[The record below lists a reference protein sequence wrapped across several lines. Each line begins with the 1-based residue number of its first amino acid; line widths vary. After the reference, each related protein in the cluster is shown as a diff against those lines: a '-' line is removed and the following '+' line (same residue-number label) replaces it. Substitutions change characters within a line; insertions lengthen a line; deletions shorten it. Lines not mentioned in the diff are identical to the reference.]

1 MKNLSMKNST
11 MKKYDIHIHSYYSPC
26 SRNRPED
33 ILKAAKKSGLNG
45 IAITDHHSLKAYSIL
60 KKLNKDKNFEI
71 IPGEEITTEY
81 GDVLA
86 LYITKEI
93 KSRKLLEV
101 LKEIHAQ
108 GGISII
114 PHPYRP
120 MPWTKLRFPLE
131 KLKGK
136 IDAIEVVNS
145 RNTISANNK
154 AKKMAETLKISETG
168 SSDAHTI
175 FDIGKAYTL
184 FDKKE
189 KTLRNAL
196 KNHATFGEGTT
207 KYGLLSILAA
217 TINKRILY
225 RFKGFRHV

>member
-1 MKNLSMKNST
+1 MFIMINKL
-11 MKKYDIHIHSYYSPC
+11 KKYDLHIHSHYSPC
-26 SRNRPED
+26 GYMKPED
-33 ILKAAKKSGLNG
+33 ILRIAKKQGLNG
-45 IAITDHHSLKAYSIL
+45 IAITDHDTMKAYPIL

-86 LYITKEI
+86 LYIAKEI

-120 MPWTKLRFPLE
+120 MPWTIFKFPLE
-131 KLKGK
+131 QLKGK

-145 RNTISANNK
+145 RNTIWANNK
-154 AKKMAETLKISETG
+154 AKRMAETLKVSQTG
-168 SSDAHTI
+168 SSDAHI
-175 FDIGKAYTL
+175 ILDIGKAYTL
-184 FDKKE
+184 FDAKE

-196 KNHATFGEGTT
+196 KNRATSGEGTT
-207 KYGLLSILAA
+207 KYGLLSVLAA
-217 TINKRILY
+217 TINKRTLY
-225 RFKGFRHV
+225 QFKRFRH